1 MKYTE
6 DIRFS
11 FIEKYLKAILP
22 DINEIQILFIEAC
35 KYFEISD
42 VEIKFMGYAKKY
54 GFILP
59 ELEHRRDISIE
70 EEEISVDYYLQ
81 EVIQEFT
88 NALDLIDEFVI
99 ERKQGASQSYCLEK
113 MQEIRGKLGSI
124 CNVKLEKVLSLDLSN
139 DAEKLEQICDLIED
153 ISFTKEFSLKEN
165 EQYKRLLE
173 LLH

>member
-1 MKYTE
+1 MLYIWFYGSE
-6 DIRFS
+6 D
-11 FIEKYLKAILP
+11 
-22 DINEIQILFIEAC
+22 EIQTLFMEAC

-42 VEIKFMGYAKKY
+42 VEIKFAGYGKKY

-70 EEEISVDYYLQ
+70 EEDISVEYYL
-81 EVIQEFT
+81 EELIKEFT
-88 NALDLIDEFVI
+88 DVLDLIDEFLV

-124 CNVKLEKVLSLDLSN
+124 CNVKLVKVLSLDLSN
-139 DAEKLEQICDLIED
+139 DGEKLEQICELIED

-165 EQYKRLLE
+165 DQYKRLLE